1 MKHLLIIFSI
11 LLLSSPLFGDNH
23 KVDTLY
29 RWNISSSVQWYRF
42 GDKFTRP
49 QYKGEVENG
58 KPNGLG
64 VLIYPYNGKSI
75 VGEWKNGKEWKTKHR
90 TKNGSLILKF
100 EMGKN
105 GQVTFTSPDRRKY
118 VGEWKDGKQNGQGKM
133 TLPDGEKYEGKFK
146 DGIPNGQGTYI
157 SPDGRMYVGEFKD
170 GIPNG
175 QGTYI
180 YPDGRMDVGEWK
192 DGKTKWSRNIH
203 FPDGRMDVGEFK
215 DGLKNGQGTSISQM
229 EQSM

>member
-1 MKHLLIIFSI
+1 MKHLFIIFSI

-23 KVDTLY
+23 KGETLY
-29 RWNISSSVQWYRF
+29 LWKTSSSVLWHRF
-42 GDKFTRP
+42 GDKNTRP

-90 TKNGSLILKF
+90 TKNGRLILKF

-105 GQVTFTSPDRRKY
+105 GLVTVTSPDGRKY
-118 VGEWKDGKQNGQGKM
+118 VGEWKDGKQNGQGKI

-146 DGIPNGQGTYI
+146 DGLKNGQGTYI
-157 SPDGRMYVGEFKD
+157 SPDGIMY
-170 GIPNG
+170 
-175 QGTYI
+175 
-180 YPDGRMDVGEWK
+180 VGEWK
-192 DGKTKWSRNIH
+192 DGKQ
-203 FPDGRMDVGEFK
+203 
-215 DGLKNGQGTSISQM
+215 NGQGKITVSYTHLRAH
-229 EQSM
+229 ET

>member
-23 KVDTLY
+23 KGETLY
-29 RWNISSSVQWYRF
+29 LWETSSGVQWNRF
-42 GDKFTRP
+42 GTKYTRP

-58 KPNGLG
+58 KPNRLG
-64 VLIYPYNGKSI
+64 VLIYPYNGKII

-90 TKNGSLILKF
+90 TKNGSSILKF

-118 VGEWKDGKQNGQGKM
+118 VGEWKDGILNGQGKM

-146 DGIPNGQGTYI
+146 DGIPNGQGIYISLDGRMDVGKFKDGIPNGQGTYI
-157 SPDGRMYVGEFKD
+157 SPDGRMYVGEWKN
-170 GIPNG
+170 GEPNG
-175 QGTYI
+175 QGTST
-180 YPDGRMDVGEWK
+180 YPDGRK
-192 DGKTKWSRNIH
+192 Y
-203 FPDGRMDVGEFK
+203 VGEFK
-215 DGLKNGQGTSISQM
+215 DGKFLK
-229 EQSM
+229 